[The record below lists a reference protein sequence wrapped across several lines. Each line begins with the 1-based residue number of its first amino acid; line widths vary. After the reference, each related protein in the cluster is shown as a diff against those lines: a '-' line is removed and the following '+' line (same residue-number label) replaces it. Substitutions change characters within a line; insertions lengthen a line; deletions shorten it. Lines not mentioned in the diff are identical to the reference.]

1 MEIKKKLKKN
11 QTYLKIYKIYL
22 REKQIKKLINYL
34 EEQNFEVDESKK
46 TTEAIFL
53 KEKVLKSHKQFKNEK
68 LKIQQNCTKFGR

>member
-22 REKQIKKLINYL
+22 REKQIRKLINYP

-46 TTEAIFL
+46 L
-53 KEKVLKSHKQFKNEK
+53 RKQYF
-68 LKIQQNCTKFGR
+68 